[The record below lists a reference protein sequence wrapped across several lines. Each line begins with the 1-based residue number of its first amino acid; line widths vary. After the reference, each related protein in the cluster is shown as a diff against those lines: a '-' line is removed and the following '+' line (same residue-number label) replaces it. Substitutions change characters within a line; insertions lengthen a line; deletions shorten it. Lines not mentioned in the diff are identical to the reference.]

1 MFYNSEEWSESSIK
15 KTGLPRPYLVVPKK
29 YYFKNNKRYLAK
41 KIPIPYQSTP
51 GENTPIDLNIENEEY
66 VVSNDLC
73 SYCGLSIDK
82 DSDSIR
88 WMIEKEKDVDNDSK
102 DFVPSD
108 FRPFHIECMR
118 QARIY
123 CPFMRTLKDS
133 DFEIEKQRINLQ
145 NAKKYTKELFKIK
158 WKEKE
163 RSYVKKQNNKNTPN
177 F

>member
-1 MFYNSEEWSESSIK
+1 MNIFFNSEEWSLKNIK
-15 KTGLPRPYLVVPKK
+15 KTGLPRPFYIVPKN

-51 GENTPIDLNIENEEY
+51 GENEPIRLNIENEEY

-73 SYCGLSIDK
+73 SYCGLDIDK
-82 DSDSIR
+82 NSDSVR
-88 WMIEKEKDVDNDSK
+88 WMIEKEKDVENNSR

-123 CPFMRTLKDS
+123 CPFMRTLDDS
-133 DFEIEKQRINLQ
+133 SFDIKKQESNLEL
-145 NAKKYTKELFKIK
+145 AKKYTEELFRVR
-158 WKEKE
+158 WKSKH
-163 RSYVKKQNNKNTPN
+163 RYYIND
-177 F
+177 